1 MADIAEKAR
10 RAKKLN
16 FDLKFPD
23 KVLEYN
29 ISEEQKNKD
38 SNSITKTPTAP
49 GEDGSEH
56 DI

>member
-10 RAKKLN
+10 RAKKLK

-23 KVLEYN
+23 EVLEYN
-29 ISEEQKNKD
+29 ISEEKKNKD
-38 SNSITKTPTAP
+38 SNSITKTLGAH
-49 GEDGSEH
+49 GEDDLEH